1 MSKPHNFSAGP
12 CILPQEVLQQ
22 ASESVLNFD
31 GLDLSLIEIS
41 HRSKNFEKVM
51 DDARQLVK
59 DLLGV
64 PEGYQ
69 VVFLQG
75 GASLGFLIAAYNMMG
90 AAKNPAYINTG
101 TWAAGAIKEV
111 GYTGATANVI
121 ASSEDRNFCYIPKNY
136 SIPSD
141 ADYLHITTN
150 NTIEG
155 TQFHHTPKTSV
166 PLVADMSSD
175 IFSQRINVA
184 DYDLIYAGAQKN
196 MGPAGTTLYI
206 VKEEAM
212 ARRSLKIPTML
223 DLKKQYEKDSMYNT
237 PPVFAVY
244 VSMLTLQWLK
254 NNGGVEWI
262 EGVNNA
268 KASLLYNEIDSNP
281 LFRGTA
287 DLEDRSKMNVTFLL
301 NDNSLEK
308 EFDKMWKDA
317 NISGIAGHRSVGGY
331 RASLYNALPLESVQA
346 LVDVMKAFTAKFG

>member
-262 EGVNNA
+262 EGVNNQ
-268 KASLLYNEIDSNP
+268 KAALLYNEIDSNP

-308 EFDKMWKDA
+308 EFDKMWKDD